1 MSLFFTGG
9 LRDELGTQ
17 TSSNYLLPSTIL
29 HLNIM
34 YIDKTNSNQRNACPP
49 DSSRILYYSVLNLFP
64 DTIYSHIY
72 TQTARQ
78 ETDDYNSPTLALII
92 YA

>member
-1 MSLFFTGG
+1 MLAH
-9 LRDELGTQ
+9 Q
-17 TSSNYLLPSTIL
+17 IL
-29 HLNIM
+29 AGYCIIAFL
-34 YIDKTNSNQRNACPP
+34 
-49 DSSRILYYSVLNLFP
+49 
-64 DTIYSHIY
+64 IYSRTQFIH